1 MAEPAILI
9 VDDDGALCTMMS
21 EYLAQHGCAV
31 EFAHDGRSGLAAALK
46 PGHDLVIL
54 DVMLPVIDG
63 FEVLRQ
69 LRRRSRV
76 PVIMLTARTS
86 AEDRIGGLN
95 TGADDYLPKPFNPA
109 ELLARIGSVLR
120 RTGKDW

>member
-1 MAEPAILI
+1 MFDRRALDPGGEQDSKPRDTKPGPSILI
-9 VDDDGALCTMMS
+9 VDDDTALCGLMS
-21 EYLAQHGCAV
+21 EYLQHRGCDV
-31 EFAHDGRSGLAAALK
+31 DVVHDGRAGLAAALR

-76 PVIMLTARTS
+76 PVIMLTART
-86 AEDRIGGLN
+86 AADDRIGGLN
-95 TGADDYLPKPFNPA
+95 AG
-109 ELLARIGSVLR
+109 
-120 RTGKDW
+120 